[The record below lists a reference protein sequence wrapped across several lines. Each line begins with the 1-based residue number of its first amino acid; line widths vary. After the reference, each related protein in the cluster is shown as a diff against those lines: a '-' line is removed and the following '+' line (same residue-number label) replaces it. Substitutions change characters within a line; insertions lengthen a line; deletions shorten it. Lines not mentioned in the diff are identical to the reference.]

1 MTSRITDHR
10 SAPIAAYL
18 DSLSYKPGEAVV
30 IHASGRPGTA
40 VVDLVHLGH
49 DGANTRVEKVT
60 DSESLTTE
68 ISPQPLPTG
77 SRGVLELAKVVEPF
91 TIGTWFNVARLPD
104 ASAVLLSLGGRET
117 TLRVAVDGA
126 GMLSWE
132 AGNSG
137 AHAVGRVDE
146 HQWYLLTLTV
156 DATTQ
161 VVVST
166 AQSPIRQAVTVSA
179 EGPGVGNL
187 GDLLVE
193 FGGVGTVEGQT
204 DSLDGLIE
212 TPFVLS
218 RSVRAEDLEIWNE
231 SLSGRD
237 ELLRDEN
244 LVHVWDTCRNM
255 GAFTVEDSRGQVPLT
270 LHGGPTRSLPGR
282 WWTGDVHDPRL
293 SPEQYGAVHFHTDD
307 LVDARWP
314 VIGRVVLPGGLSG
327 GVYGIRLAYTDVPGE
342 DIVPFVLRSSENH
355 AITVL
360 LPTLTYLAYANEH
373 ACPPGLP
380 EYFPDLAAVFAREN
394 GLHSWY
400 DRHRDGTPVVLCSLK
415 RPLFGFRHDH
425 QFRYTGSDHGI
436 SADLRL
442 LGWLERQ
449 GFDVKLI
456 TDHDLDREGTA
467 ALAGTQCLVTGAHP
481 EYWTGPMLDAL
492 QTYQHE
498 GGNLVYLG
506 GNGFVWSVHVDHA
519 SGIAEMRRGDVEER
533 PLEGDVGTA
542 NFQLSGKRSG
552 LWQTLGRPAA
562 NFTGLTAG
570 CMGFTKGSQY
580 EFTKEANSTAA
591 PLLDGIDTSKPFGS
605 SGQVLGAAA
614 AYETDIFNEYLGSS
628 PDCTV
633 IATAKMPD
641 SYMSFAP
648 GFHASPSGEDE
659 NSRVRSDIVVWETP
673 YGGLVWSVG
682 SIAWSGALN
691 DDPVVSR
698 MTRNA
703 LSTMSQPT

>member
-1 MTSRITDHR
+1 MSSRVTDHR

>member
-1 MTSRITDHR
+1 MSSRVTDHR

-18 DSLSYKPGEAVV
+18 DSLSYKPGQAVT
-30 IHASGRPGTA
+30 IHASGRPGRA
-40 VVDLVHLGH
+40 VADLVRLRH
-49 DGANTRVEKVT
+49 DGASAVVEKVQ
-60 DSESLTTE
+60 DSESFTSE
-68 ISPQPLPTG
+68 ISPQPLPMG
-77 SRGVLELAKVVEPF
+77 SRGVLELAMTAAPF

-104 ASAVLLSLGGRET
+104 ASAVLLSLTGSET
-117 TLRVAVDGA
+117 SLRLVVDAA
-126 GMLSWE
+126 GMLSWK
-132 AGNSG
+132 AGSSET
-137 AHAVGRVDE
+137 HAVGRVNE

-166 AQSPIRQAVTVSA
+166 AQSLIRQAVTMSA
-179 EGPGVGNL
+179 EGPGVGEL

-193 FGGVGTVEGQT
+193 FGGVGTREGQT

-212 TPFVLS
+212 TPFVLA
-218 RSVRAEDLEIWNE
+218 RSICARDVEIWNG

-244 LVHVWDTCRNM
+244 LSHGWDTCRNM
-255 GAFTVEDSRGQVPLT
+255 GAFTVDDLRGRVPLT

-293 SPEQYGAVHFHTDD
+293 SPEQFGAVHFHSDD

-314 VIGRVVLPGGLSG
+314 VIGRVDLPGGLSG
-327 GVYGIRLAYTDVPGE
+327 GVYGIRLAYTDSPGE
-342 DIVPFVLRSSENH
+342 DIVPFVLRSSENRP
-355 AITVL
+355 ITVL
-360 LPTLTYLAYANEH
+360 LPTLTYVAYANEH

-442 LGWLERQ
+442 LGWLERH
-449 GFDVKLI
+449 GFDVNLV
-456 TDHDLDREGTA
+456 TDHDLDREGTS
-467 ALAGTQCLVTGAHP
+467 ALGETQCLVTGAHP

-492 QTYQHE
+492 QAYQHE
-498 GGNLVYLG
+498 GGNFAYLG
-506 GNGFVWSVHVDHA
+506 GNGFVWSVHIDHD

-533 PLEGDVGTA
+533 PYEGDVGTA

-562 NFTGLTAG
+562 TFTGLTAG

-580 EFTKEANSTAA
+580 EFTKEANSAA
-591 PLLDGIDTSKPFGS
+591 AAFVEGVDTSKPFGG

-614 AYETDIFNEYLGSS
+614 AYETDIYNVYLGSS

-641 SYMSFAP
+641 TYMSFAP
-648 GFHASPSGEDE
+648 GFHTSPSWEDE

-682 SIAWSGALN
+682 SIAWSGALD

-703 LSTMSQPT
+703 LSTMSQST